1 MKNTPAIYLI
11 SLKSE
16 IERRE
21 KLKAQFPLS
30 YNTINLIDAID
41 KNTISSNDYFQA
53 MMNTQKRLGKIISPA
68 ELACARSHLIAI
80 QKFLESTY
88 THCLILE
95 DDIIGTEQELE
106 KALDATSQTSGNS
119 IIFCGTHIN
128 RRHNKYITPPREKAK
143 KINFLER
150 HFIAGAFSYGL
161 TRGAAQNIT
170 KKQRQATYRSDHWIS
185 LAQNLDIYIIDALK
199 HPENYNNSH
208 IESERQVLHK
218 KTIEKI
224 RHDGLG
230 ATITKN
236 LSKILILAYQNIRRK
251 S

>member
-1 MKNTPAIYLI
+1 MKNTPVIYLI
-11 SLKSE
+11 SLKKE
-16 IERRE
+16 TERRK
-21 KLKAQFPLS
+21 KLKAQSPLS
-30 YNTINLIDAID
+30 YNIFNLIDAID

-53 MMNTQKRLGKIISPA
+53 MMRTQKRLGKIISPA

-80 QKFLESTY
+80 QQFLESTH

-106 KALDATSQTSGNS
+106 KALDATSQAIGNS
-119 IIFCGTHIN
+119 IILCGTHIN
-128 RRHNKYITPPREKAK
+128 RRHNKYITLSHEKAK

-161 TRGAAQNIT
+161 TRGAAQNIIE
-170 KKQRQATYRSDHWIS
+170 KQRQATYRSDHWIS

-208 IESERQVLHK
+208 IESERQILHK

-230 ATITKN
+230 VTITKN
-236 LSKILILAYQNIRRK
+236 LFKILILTYQNIRRN